1 VLSPENAPPRRASS
15 IGDLGF
21 ISTYLSSLGFQLLVS
36 LSGNPKY
43 HYPTAEKWT
52 CTMKTT
58 RQTGTDLRKV
68 TKTLAVAS
76 TNLAKGAELAMASGR
91 VVSKRAELG
100 VAAIA
105 NPLQAEHRELER
117 IIPEKTKAFS
127 ASNAVLIRGLGE
139 MAEQAASFV
148 INEMA
153 IATRMT
159 SELALCR
166 TPAAVLGL
174 QSRLAME
181 WYGRVF
187 SQYIELAALAVRSQ
201 GAMLTP
207 VHRAAKDNARR
218 LNA

>member
-1 VLSPENAPPRRASS
+1 M
-15 IGDLGF
+15 
-21 ISTYLSSLGFQLLVS
+21 Y
-36 LSGNPKY
+36 
-43 HYPTAEKWT
+43 
-52 CTMKTT
+52 TMKTA
-58 RQTGTDLRKV
+58 RRTGADLGKV
-68 TKTLAVAS
+68 TKTLAVAGA
-76 TNLAKGAELAMASGR
+76 NLAKGAELAMASSR
-91 VVSKRAELG
+91 VVSKRTELG

-105 NPLQAEHRELER
+105 DPLRAEHRELER

-187 SQYIELAALAVRSQ
+187 SQYIALAALAVRSQ

-207 VHRAAKDNARR
+207 VHRAATDNARR

>member
-1 VLSPENAPPRRASS
+1 VYFLKIYPQSPDT
-15 IGDLGF
+15 I
-21 ISTYLSSLGFQLLVS
+21 
-36 LSGNPKY
+36 
-43 HYPTAEKWT
+43 YPTAANLDVH
-52 CTMKTT
+52 MKTK
-58 RQTGTDLRKV
+58 RRTGATLRKV
-68 TKTLAVAS
+68 TRTLASAGANS
-76 TNLAKGAELAMASGR
+76 AKGAELAMASSR
-91 VVSKRAELG
+91 VVSKRTELG

-105 NPLQAEHRELER
+105 DPLQAEHRELER

-127 ASNAVLIRGLGE
+127 ASNSVLIKGLGE
-139 MAEQAASFV
+139 MAEQAAGFV

-174 QSRLAME
+174 QSQLTME
-181 WYGRVF
+181 WYGRLF

-207 VHRAAKDNARR
+207 VHRVATDNARR

>member
-1 VLSPENAPPRRASS
+1 MKFYPVIPR
-15 IGDLGF
+15 
-21 ISTYLSSLGFQLLVS
+21 
-36 LSGNPKY
+36 Y
-43 HYPTAEKWT
+43 HYPTAEKWM
-52 CTMKTT
+52 CTMKTA
-58 RQTGTDLRKV
+58 RRTGADLRKV
-68 TKTLAVAS
+68 TKTLAVAGA
-76 TNLAKGAELAMASGR
+76 NLAKGAELAMASSR
-91 VVSKRAELG
+91 VVSKRTELG

-105 NPLQAEHRELER
+105 DPLRAEHRELER

-127 ASNAVLIRGLGE
+127 ASNAVLIKGLGE
-139 MAEQAASFV
+139 VAERAAGFV

-187 SQYIELAALAVRSQ
+187 SQYIALAALAVRSQ

-207 VHRAAKDNARR
+207 VHRAATDNARR

>member
-21 ISTYLSSLGFQLLVS
+21 VSTYLPSLGFQLLVS

-58 RQTGTDLRKV
+58 QQTGTDLRKV

>member
-1 VLSPENAPPRRASS
+1 
-15 IGDLGF
+15 
-21 ISTYLSSLGFQLLVS
+21 
-36 LSGNPKY
+36 
-43 HYPTAEKWT
+43 
-52 CTMKTT
+52 MKTT

-76 TNLAKGAELAMASGR
+76 TNLAKGAELAMASSR

-153 IATRMT
+153 IATRVT

-174 QSRLAME
+174 QSRLAMG

-187 SQYIELAALAVRSQ
+187 SQYIALAALAVRSQ

-207 VHRAAKDNARR
+207 VHRAATGNARR

>member
-1 VLSPENAPPRRASS
+1 
-15 IGDLGF
+15 
-21 ISTYLSSLGFQLLVS
+21 
-36 LSGNPKY
+36 
-43 HYPTAEKWT
+43 
-52 CTMKTT
+52 MKTA
-58 RQTGTDLRKV
+58 RRTGADLRKV

-76 TNLAKGAELAMASGR
+76 TNLAKGAELAGASSR
-91 VVSKRAELG
+91 AVSKRAELG

-181 WYGRVF
+181 WYGRIF

-201 GAMLTP
+201 GAVVSP
-207 VHRAAKDNARR
+207 VHRAATDNARR
-218 LNA
+218 LTA

>member
-1 VLSPENAPPRRASS
+1 MEISVFLANLFTQIFYLLKFYSAIPR
-15 IGDLGF
+15 
-21 ISTYLSSLGFQLLVS
+21 YLC
-36 LSGNPKY
+36 
-43 HYPTAEKWT
+43 PTAEKWMY
-52 CTMKTT
+52 TMKTA
-58 RQTGTDLRKV
+58 RRTGADLRM

-76 TNLAKGAELAMASGR
+76 TNLAKGAEVAMASSR

-181 WYGRVF
+181 WYGRIF

-201 GAMLTP
+201 GAVVSP
-207 VHRAAKDNARR
+207 VHRAATDNARR
-218 LNA
+218 LTA